1 MGTLASIPSSVF
13 LKKRGTAAVFFRS
26 AARGFIFLT
35 GFWNYVLLEGHFG
48 VDYHLYFEYR
58 SFQAGKRKGKMR
70 TNISKSKIRDD
81 FVRKVEEI
89 SGQKLLACYQCG
101 KCSAGCPAVGE
112 MDILPNQVI
121 RYAQLGFKEE
131 LLAAK
136 SIWVCASCY
145 TCNVRCPKGIKIA
158 EVMEAVRQILLRK
171 RKDHVR
177 VSELSAAE
185 KAGVPAIALISNFRK
200 FTS

>member
-1 MGTLASIPSSVF
+1 
-13 LKKRGTAAVFFRS
+13 
-26 AARGFIFLT
+26 
-35 GFWNYVLLEGHFG
+35 
-48 VDYHLYFEYR
+48 
-58 SFQAGKRKGKMR
+58 MR
-70 TNISKSKIRDD
+70 TRLSQKKIKDD
-81 FVRKVEEI
+81 FVKKIEEL

-101 KCSAGCPAVGE
+101 KCSAGCPAVSE

-121 RYAQLGFKEE
+121 RFAQLGLKDE
-131 LLAAK
+131 LLESK
-136 SIWVCASCY
+136 SVWVCASCY

-171 RKDHVR
+171 RKDHVDIPLLTD
-177 VSELSAAE
+177 EQ